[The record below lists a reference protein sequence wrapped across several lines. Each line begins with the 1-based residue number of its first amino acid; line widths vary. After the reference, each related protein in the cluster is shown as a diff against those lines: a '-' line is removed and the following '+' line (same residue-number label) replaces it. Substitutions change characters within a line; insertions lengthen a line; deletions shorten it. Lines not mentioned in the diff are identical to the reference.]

1 MSRWTDNFRNHAYAA
16 TWEAFKLKV
25 NETTLDDE
33 SIQTSVEELARL
45 DKVTTFIDGLLKT
58 LDPELIPLPTWD
70 NFNKQCQAAT
80 QQLDQ
85 FAADRNVGHLN
96 EANKNLDNLLTYVRP
111 YMVAEGK
118 AALALRDA
126 AVDAANQISER
137 YTELKKDAQG
147 SYEGIES
154 LREDGEAKLT
164 SITRI
169 HERIDE
175 FEKLTFGDEE
185 TEGSEQKINTVI
197 AQIESQYDK
206 INGFHDEIFVGE
218 GETPSI
224 KQEIA
229 SAREDVLAD
238 RKSIGEQLA
247 AVKGRIDD
255 LDEFYIKIFGDP
267 DSEEK
272 HKGLAGELDL
282 RKEELK
288 SFEKEQ
294 KERYKALNEKING
307 LLPGA
312 TSAGLAN
319 AYHEMK
325 VSFDAPIK
333 TASRLFYG
341 SIMALVVLALVLSWE
356 SIGGAQTQDWD
367 AIFKGLVYR
376 LPLYGPIIWLA
387 FYASKRRSECQ
398 RLQQEYAH
406 KEALAKSYDSYKQQI
421 EALNSGDTDMLNN
434 LITKAI
440 DAISYNA
447 SETLDKRHGDRH
459 PAQELA
465 EKAANEFAQKVA
477 R

>member
-1 MSRWTDNFRNHAYAA
+1 MSRWADNFKNHAYAA

-25 NETTLDDE
+25 KETTLDDE

-45 DKVTTFIDGLLKT
+45 NKVTTFIDGLLKS
-58 LDPELIPLPTWD
+58 LDPELIPLTTWD
-70 NFNKQCQAAT
+70 SFNKQCQAAT

-85 FAADRNVGHLN
+85 FVANRNVGHLN
-96 EANKNLDNLLTYVRP
+96 EANKNVDNLLTYVRP
-111 YMVAEGK
+111 YMVSEGK
-118 AALALRDA
+118 AAQTLRDA
-126 AVDAANQISER
+126 ALDAANQISEQ
-137 YTELKKDAQG
+137 YAELKQNAQS
-147 SYEGIES
+147 SYESIES
-154 LREDGEAKLT
+154 LREDGEEKLT
-164 SITRI
+164 SITQI
-169 HERIDE
+169 HERIEE

-185 TEGSEQKINTVI
+185 TEGSEQKINTI
-197 AQIESQYDK
+197 ISRIESRYDK
-206 INGFHDEIFVGE
+206 INEFHDEIFVGE
-218 GETPSI
+218 DETSSI

-229 SAREDVLAD
+229 LAREEVLAD

-247 AVKGRIDD
+247 AIKGRVDE
-255 LDEFYIKIFGDP
+255 LGEFYIRIFGEP

-333 TASRLFYG
+333 TASRLFYC
-341 SIMALVVLALVLSWE
+341 SIIALVILAVILTWE
-356 SIGGAQTQDWD
+356 SVGGGQTQDWD

-376 LPLYGPIIWLA
+376 LPLYGPILWLA

-421 EALNSGDTDMLNN
+421 EALNGGDSDMLNS

-440 DAISYNA
+440 DAIAYNA

-459 PAQELA
+459 PAHELA
-465 EKAANEFAQKVA
+465 EKAANGIAQKVSK
-477 R
+477 

>member
-1 MSRWTDNFRNHAYAA
+1 MSRWTDNFKNHVYAT
-16 TWEAFKLKV
+16 TWETFKLKV
-25 NETTLDDE
+25 KETSLDDE
-33 SIQTSVEELARL
+33 SIQSSVEELARL
-45 DKVTTFIDGLLKT
+45 DKVTTFIDGLLQT
-58 LDPELIPLPTWD
+58 LDPELIPLTTWD
-70 NFNKQCQAAT
+70 TFNKQCQAAT

-85 FAADRNVGHLN
+85 FVANRNVGHLN
-96 EANKNLDNLLTYVRP
+96 EANKNVDNLLTYVRP

-118 AALALRDA
+118 AAVALRDA
-126 AVDAANQISER
+126 AVEAANQISKR
-137 YTELKKDAQG
+137 YAELNHDAKG
-147 SYEGIES
+147 SYESIES
-154 LREDGEAKLT
+154 LREDAEANLT

-175 FEKLTFGDEE
+175 FEKLTFGDDK
-185 TEGSEQKINTVI
+185 TEGSEQKVNALIE
-197 AQIESQYDK
+197 QIESRYDK
-206 INGFHDEIFVGE
+206 INDFHDEVFAGE
-218 GETPSI
+218 DETPSI

-267 DSEEK
+267 DSQEK
-272 HKGLAGELDL
+272 HKGLAGELAL

-288 SFEKEQ
+288 RFETEQ
-294 KERYKALNEKING
+294 QERYTALNDKING

-341 SIMALVVLALVLSWE
+341 SITALVLLSLALTWE
-356 SIGGAQTQDWD
+356 SVGGPQTQDWD
-367 AIFKGLVYR
+367 AIFKGLLYR
-376 LPLYGPIIWLA
+376 LPLYGPILWLA

-421 EALNSGDTDMLNN
+421 EALNGGDPDMLSS

-440 DAISYNA
+440 DAIAYNA

-459 PAQELA
+459 PAHELV
-465 EKAANEFAQKVA
+465 EKAANGVAQKMA